1 VDPSSPTLIS
11 FCTGYAGLE
20 LGIERALGRPCRVLA
35 YSEIEAFAIEN
46 LAAKV
51 QAGFLPPAP
60 IWSDLRSF
68 PGKAFHGMV
77 DILCGGYPCFTEDTL
92 VLTQSGYRPIK
103 TIQAGD
109 TVLSHTGKWRTV
121 TAVMQKPD
129 AQLRRVTFMGS
140 LGTVT
145 TSDHP
150 FYISRKH
157 RVWNQSRRRYDRVFP
172 QPGWREAGSLS
183 AGDFGVQVL
192 PPVVDD
198 DRTEAFY
205 WLVGRYLGDGWIQ
218 WAKTQNCPRVNI
230 CCSRGEA
237 DALEQ
242 HISEAG
248 FHAYRSEENTT
259 TRFAIVKKDL
269 CAFLGQFGKYAHGK
283 TLPGFVFELPESKAR
298 ALLDGY
304 LSADGYRGHNPR
316 GEGYFH
322 RVGTV
327 SKPLAYGI
335 ALLAQRAYGVV
346 ASLQEYH
353 PSPTKQIEG
362 RTVNQRTRYT
372 VNIPDRQREA
382 FVRGDYGY
390 KPLRSNEPLSDT
402 GTVYNI
408 AVEEDESYIANGL
421 VVHNCQPFSSA
432 GKRAGKADPRHL
444 WPFFRAQIHAIH
456 PRVVFFEN
464 VEGHVSLGLSTVLS
478 DLEEDGYQAT
488 WGLFSAAEVGA
499 PHRRKRVFILGY
511 AKGDD
516 ERGFPFPPVYREGV
530 TAGGSGC
537 DGVADPGGEG
547 LPDPLRGDRAGSG
560 GRETPAGSPAGRGA
574 VRDPLLSEGRVW
586 AILAPD
592 PGWPSRPGEPQYGW
606 EPPRTVAD
614 AAGLQFCGVAPA
626 GADPAGHPGPG
637 AVSGQPAV
645 LGVPPRE
652 PHDRGGEPGAAGGRE
667 PPDAGEGEA
676 EPPLGG
682 DPDGPP
688 DRLDHALLC
697 RSWDSRID
705 ELRLLGNGVVPATA
719 ERAFRVLSA
728 ELCGLDVSDPAVL
741 REIIGQG
748 APAISSARGDPRF
761 QPGVVDR

>member
-1 VDPSSPTLIS
+1 MDPSSPTLIS

-77 DILCGGYPCFTEDTL
+77 DILCGGYPCQGF
-92 VLTQSGYRPIK
+92 
-103 TIQAGD
+103 
-109 TVLSHTGKWRTV
+109 
-121 TAVMQKPD
+121 
-129 AQLRRVTFMGS
+129 S
-140 LGTVT
+140 L
-145 TSDHP
+145 
-150 FYISRKH
+150 
-157 RVWNQSRRRYDRVFP
+157 
-172 QPGWREAGSLS
+172 
-183 AGDFGVQVL
+183 
-192 PPVVDD
+192 
-198 DRTEAFY
+198 
-205 WLVGRYLGDGWIQ
+205 
-218 WAKTQNCPRVNI
+218 
-230 CCSRGEA
+230 
-237 DALEQ
+237 
-242 HISEAG
+242 
-248 FHAYRSEENTT
+248 
-259 TRFAIVKKDL
+259 
-269 CAFLGQFGKYAHGK
+269 
-283 TLPGFVFELPESKAR
+283 
-298 ALLDGY
+298 
-304 LSADGYRGHNPR
+304 
-316 GEGYFH
+316 
-322 RVGTV
+322 
-327 SKPLAYGI
+327 
-335 ALLAQRAYGVV
+335 
-346 ASLQEYH
+346 
-353 PSPTKQIEG
+353 
-362 RTVNQRTRYT
+362 
-372 VNIPDRQREA
+372 
-382 FVRGDYGY
+382 
-390 KPLRSNEPLSDT
+390 
-402 GTVYNI
+402 
-408 AVEEDESYIANGL
+408 
-421 VVHNCQPFSSA
+421 A
-432 GKRAGKADPRHL
+432 GKRLGKADPRHL
-444 WPFFRAQIHAIH
+444 WPFFRAQIRAIH

-478 DLEEDGYQAT
+478 DLEEDGYKAT

-652 PHDRGGEPGAAGGRE
+652 LHDRGGEPGAAGGRE
-667 PPDAGEGEA
+667 PPDAGEGET

-682 DPDGPP
+682 DPDGPSY
-688 DRLDHALLC
+688 RLDYALLC

-748 APAISSARGDPRF
+748 APAITGNGFDPPASF
-761 QPGVVDR
+761 

>member
-1 VDPSSPTLIS
+1 MDPSSPTLIS

-77 DILCGGYPCFTEDTL
+77 DILCGGYPCQGF
-92 VLTQSGYRPIK
+92 
-103 TIQAGD
+103 
-109 TVLSHTGKWRTV
+109 
-121 TAVMQKPD
+121 
-129 AQLRRVTFMGS
+129 S
-140 LGTVT
+140 L
-145 TSDHP
+145 
-150 FYISRKH
+150 
-157 RVWNQSRRRYDRVFP
+157 
-172 QPGWREAGSLS
+172 
-183 AGDFGVQVL
+183 
-192 PPVVDD
+192 
-198 DRTEAFY
+198 
-205 WLVGRYLGDGWIQ
+205 
-218 WAKTQNCPRVNI
+218 
-230 CCSRGEA
+230 
-237 DALEQ
+237 
-242 HISEAG
+242 
-248 FHAYRSEENTT
+248 
-259 TRFAIVKKDL
+259 
-269 CAFLGQFGKYAHGK
+269 
-283 TLPGFVFELPESKAR
+283 
-298 ALLDGY
+298 
-304 LSADGYRGHNPR
+304 
-316 GEGYFH
+316 
-322 RVGTV
+322 
-327 SKPLAYGI
+327 
-335 ALLAQRAYGVV
+335 
-346 ASLQEYH
+346 
-353 PSPTKQIEG
+353 
-362 RTVNQRTRYT
+362 
-372 VNIPDRQREA
+372 
-382 FVRGDYGY
+382 
-390 KPLRSNEPLSDT
+390 
-402 GTVYNI
+402 
-408 AVEEDESYIANGL
+408 
-421 VVHNCQPFSSA
+421 A
-432 GKRAGKADPRHL
+432 GKRLGKADPRHL
-444 WPFFRAQIHAIH
+444 WPYFRAQIRAIH

-652 PHDRGGEPGAAGGRE
+652 LHDRGGEPGAAGGRE

-741 REIIGQG
+741 REIIVQG
-748 APAISSARGDPRF
+748 PPPYLRREGTPGFNRG
-761 QPGVVDR
+761 